1 MRWRTLPLRQP
12 GKLRMEIF
20 DVIVV
25 GGGLVGASF
34 ALGLADAQV
43 SVALVEHE
51 TPRPV
56 PAHESWDNRVYA
68 LSPGNVQW
76 LDALGIWRELPPPR
90 LARIETMRIFGDQ
103 PQARL
108 EFSAYESGLRELAW
122 IVENRLLQGALGR
135 ALELAAHVRSFCPAR
150 CEAVVWEREFATLTL
165 SGGEVLRG
173 RLIVG
178 ADGADSWV
186 RERAGI
192 GVSVYEYGQVGVVAN
207 FATARPH
214 DGIAFQWFR
223 ADGVLALLPLPGQR
237 VSMVWST
244 PESHARELLRLGAD
258 ALASHVADAAQG
270 ALGMLDVITP
280 AAGFPLKRQ
289 HVARL
294 VEPRAALIGDA
305 AHNVHP
311 LAGQGV
317 NLGLRD
323 ARELARV
330 LAARGPRTD
339 CGDYPLLR
347 RFERA
352 RKEDILALELTTHGL
367 EKLFENSAVW
377 MAGVRNM
384 GLSLVDSQPA
394 LKSLLARRAA
404 A

>member
-1 MRWRTLPLRQP
+1 
-12 GKLRMEIF
+12 
-20 DVIVV
+20 
-25 GGGLVGASF
+25 
-34 ALGLADAQV
+34 
-43 SVALVEHE
+43 
-51 TPRPV
+51 
-56 PAHESWDNRVYA
+56 
-68 LSPGNVQW
+68 
-76 LDALGIWRELPPPR
+76 
-90 LARIETMRIFGDQ
+90 MRIFGDR
-103 PQARL
+103 PDATL

-122 IVENRLLQGALGR
+122 IVENRLLQTALGR
-135 ALELAAHVRSFCPAR
+135 ALALAPDIRVFCPAQ
-150 CEAVVWEREFATLTL
+150 CETISWEREFATLTL
-165 SGGEVLRG
+165 AGGELVRG

-192 GVSVYEYGQVGVVAN
+192 RIDEHDYEQLGVVAN
-207 FATARPH
+207 FATTRPH

-223 ADGVLALLPLPGQR
+223 PDGVLALLPLPGRR

-244 PESHARELLRLGAD
+244 PEMHARGLLRLGAH

-270 ALGMLDVITP
+270 ALGPLELITP

-305 AHNVHP
+305 AHSVHP

-330 LAARGPRTD
+330 LASRGARAD
-339 CGDYPLLR
+339 CGDYALLR

-352 RKEDILALELTTHGL
+352 RKEDIAALELTTDGL
-367 EKLFENSAVW
+367 EKLFGNSAVW
-377 MAGVRNM
+377 MAGLRNL
-384 GLSLVDSQPA
+384 GLTLVDSQPV